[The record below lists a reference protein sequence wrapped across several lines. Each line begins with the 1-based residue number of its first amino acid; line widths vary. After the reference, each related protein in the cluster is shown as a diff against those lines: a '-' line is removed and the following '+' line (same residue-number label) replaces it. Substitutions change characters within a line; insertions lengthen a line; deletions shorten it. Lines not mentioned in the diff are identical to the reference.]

1 MFLSVSNLTKSY
13 HNGITTQVL
22 KGVNMELQKGHIGVI
37 LGPSG
42 SGKSTLMNIIGGVD
56 RADGGMVKVD
66 DLQITGLSDDQL
78 VEYRRDSVGFIF
90 QFYNLVPN
98 LTVAENVEVVSN
110 RIDPLILDKNSRILS
125 FS

>member
-1 MFLSVSNLTKSY
+1 MEWGVNVFLSVSNITKSY

-66 DLQITGLSDDQL
+66 DLQINWSNTGETAWVLFFNSTISYQILPWLRTLKWYQTSVKNLSRL
-78 VEYRRDSVGFIF
+78 MRCF
-90 QFYNLVPN
+90 LP
-98 LTVAENVEVVSN
+98 
-110 RIDPLILDKNSRILS
+110 
-125 FS
+125 